1 MSAAVMY
8 AARRHA
14 RPRLALLLLTLLLI
28 AASLVHLGLGARW
41 IAPQTVLRA
50 LLEYDPRN
58 FEQRIIIDLRLVR
71 LAAALLT
78 GAALGVAGLLLQTV
92 IRNPLGEP
100 HILGLNAGASL
111 AVVATSALGLSLG
124 AFPVGRPLTA
134 ACGAGLLF
142 GGVMALASAGRGG
155 ATPLRITLCGVAL
168 SGFASAVT
176 AAILILDEQ
185 TLLAMRTWLAGDLAG
200 LNWSTLQTALVPAL
214 IGLGVALLIA
224 PRLNVLALGDKVALG
239 LGVNLVQTRLLG
251 LLAIALLC
259 GAAVAVAGPIGFVGL
274 VVPHVVRRLVTEDIR
289 LALPLAAPV
298 GALALVLADIAA
310 RTLVAP
316 QELGEQPRFILF
328 DIRLPRIL
336 MALLCGAMLGLAG
349 AAMQSITRNGL
360 ADPGLIGVK
369 EGASI
374 VVLALVLFFPAVGLV
389 WRPLAGMVG
398 GIAVALLVLTL
409 ARDCSRPRFILIG
422 IGVSW
427 SLAAAVGIFMTTADV
442 RDVQTAMIWLAGSL
456 QAATWPLL
464 AVAFCWALP
473 GAIILFCTARAAD
486 VALLGDRTAI
496 GLGVRLQ
503 QLTVLRFFAPVLL
516 TSASVSCVGSLGF
529 VGLMAPHMARFV
541 LRGGQVSLL
550 CGSALIGALLVLATD
565 TLGRLAFAP
574 LQIPAG
580 IVIALVGCPFFVV
593 LLWRRRDAL

>member
-1 MSAAVMY
+1 MSVAILLS
-8 AARRHA
+8 ARRRP

-41 IAPQTVLRA
+41 IGPQTVLQA

-111 AVVATSALGLSLG
+111 AVVATSALGLSFG
-124 AFPVGRPLTA
+124 AFPAGRPLTA

-274 VVPHVVRRLVTEDIR
+274 VVPHVVRRLVTE
-289 LALPLAAPV
+289 
-298 GALALVLADIAA
+298 
-310 RTLVAP
+310 
-316 QELGEQPRFILF
+316 

>member
-1 MSAAVMY
+1 MSVAILLS
-8 AARRHA
+8 ARRRP

-41 IAPQTVLRA
+41 IAPQTVLQA

-111 AVVATSALGLSLG
+111 AVVATSALGLSFG
-124 AFPVGRPLTA
+124 AFPAGRPLTA

-155 ATPLRITLCGVAL
+155 ATAL

-316 QELGEQPRFILF
+316 QEL
-328 DIRLPRIL
+328 
-336 MALLCGAMLGLAG
+336 ATGAM
-349 AAMQSITRNGL
+349 T
-360 ADPGLIGVK
+360 
-369 EGASI
+369 
-374 VVLALVLFFPAVGLV
+374 
-389 WRPLAGMVG
+389 
-398 GIAVALLVLTL
+398 
-409 ARDCSRPRFILIG
+409 
-422 IGVSW
+422 
-427 SLAAAVGIFMTTADV
+427 
-442 RDVQTAMIWLAGSL
+442 
-456 QAATWPLL
+456 
-464 AVAFCWALP
+464 
-473 GAIILFCTARAAD
+473 
-486 VALLGDRTAI
+486 
-496 GLGVRLQ
+496 
-503 QLTVLRFFAPVLL
+503 
-516 TSASVSCVGSLGF
+516 
-529 VGLMAPHMARFV
+529 
-541 LRGGQVSLL
+541 
-550 CGSALIGALLVLATD
+550 
-565 TLGRLAFAP
+565 
-574 LQIPAG
+574 
-580 IVIALVGCPFFVV
+580 ALVGAPLFIFIAARFFK
-593 LLWRRRDAL
+593 

>member
-1 MSAAVMY
+1 MSVAILLS
-8 AARRHA
+8 ARRRP

-124 AFPVGRPLTA
+124 AFPAGRPLTA

-168 SGFASAVT
+168 SAFASAVT

-224 PRLNVLALGDKVALG
+224 PRLNVLALGLG
-239 LGVNLVQTRLLG
+239 INLVQTRLLG

-298 GALALVLADIAA
+298 GALVLVLADIAA
-310 RTLVAP
+310 RTLIAP
-316 QELGEQPRFILF
+316 QEL
-328 DIRLPRIL
+328 
-336 MALLCGAMLGLAG
+336 ATGAM
-349 AAMQSITRNGL
+349 T
-360 ADPGLIGVK
+360 
-369 EGASI
+369 
-374 VVLALVLFFPAVGLV
+374 
-389 WRPLAGMVG
+389 
-398 GIAVALLVLTL
+398 
-409 ARDCSRPRFILIG
+409 
-422 IGVSW
+422 
-427 SLAAAVGIFMTTADV
+427 
-442 RDVQTAMIWLAGSL
+442 
-456 QAATWPLL
+456 
-464 AVAFCWALP
+464 
-473 GAIILFCTARAAD
+473 
-486 VALLGDRTAI
+486 
-496 GLGVRLQ
+496 
-503 QLTVLRFFAPVLL
+503 
-516 TSASVSCVGSLGF
+516 
-529 VGLMAPHMARFV
+529 
-541 LRGGQVSLL
+541 
-550 CGSALIGALLVLATD
+550 
-565 TLGRLAFAP
+565 
-574 LQIPAG
+574 
-580 IVIALVGCPFFVV
+580 ALVGAPLFIFIAARFFK
-593 LLWRRRDAL
+593 

>member
-1 MSAAVMY
+1 MSVAILLS
-8 AARRHA
+8 ARRRP

-41 IAPQTVLRA
+41 IAPQTVLQA

-78 GAALGVAGLLLQTV
+78 GAALGVAGLLQTV

-111 AVVATSALGLSLG
+111 AVVATSALGLSFG
-124 AFPVGRPLTA
+124 AFPAGRPLTA

-316 QELGEQPRFILF
+316 QEL
-328 DIRLPRIL
+328 
-336 MALLCGAMLGLAG
+336 ATGAM
-349 AAMQSITRNGL
+349 T
-360 ADPGLIGVK
+360 
-369 EGASI
+369 
-374 VVLALVLFFPAVGLV
+374 
-389 WRPLAGMVG
+389 
-398 GIAVALLVLTL
+398 
-409 ARDCSRPRFILIG
+409 
-422 IGVSW
+422 
-427 SLAAAVGIFMTTADV
+427 
-442 RDVQTAMIWLAGSL
+442 
-456 QAATWPLL
+456 
-464 AVAFCWALP
+464 
-473 GAIILFCTARAAD
+473 
-486 VALLGDRTAI
+486 
-496 GLGVRLQ
+496 
-503 QLTVLRFFAPVLL
+503 
-516 TSASVSCVGSLGF
+516 
-529 VGLMAPHMARFV
+529 
-541 LRGGQVSLL
+541 
-550 CGSALIGALLVLATD
+550 
-565 TLGRLAFAP
+565 
-574 LQIPAG
+574 
-580 IVIALVGCPFFVV
+580 ALVGAPLFIFIAARFFK
-593 LLWRRRDAL
+593 